1 MAWPDVIPY
10 IRYEDAPAMLDWL
23 ETAFGFERRIVYE
36 EGDQVVHAEVT
47 FGSGML
53 MLGSTREGA
62 PESSKTPKQLGG
74 EFTGGI
80 YVVVEDP
87 DAHCERARAAGA
99 DIVREVEDQDY
110 GSRDYAARD
119 PEGYVWSFGTYRPE

>member
-1 MAWPDVIPY
+1 VIPY

-23 ETAFGFERRIVYE
+23 ENAFGFERRIVFE
-36 EGDQVVHAEVT
+36 EGERVVHAEVT

-53 MLGSTREGA
+53 MLASTNEGM
-62 PESSKTPKQLGG
+62 PESTKTPNQLGG

-87 DAHCERARAAGA
+87 DAHCERARGAGA
-99 DIVREVEDQDY
+99 KIVREPADQDY

>member
-1 MAWPDVIPY
+1 MIPY

-23 ETAFGFERRIVYE
+23 ENAFGFERRIVFE
-36 EGDQVVHAEVT
+36 EGERVVHAEVT

-53 MLGSTREGA
+53 MLASTNEGM
-62 PESSKTPKQLGG
+62 PESTKTPNQLGG

-87 DAHCERARAAGA
+87 DAHCERARGAGA
-99 DIVREVEDQDY
+99 KIVREPADQDY